1 MGVTVMPEIKKWAME
16 VRMSFEKTGMAK
28 FISHLDT
35 VRCITRA
42 MKRAN
47 VPIWFTEG
55 FNPHAFLT
63 FAMPLSLGFESLC
76 ETVDFRLME
85 EVDLKKLANQINDA
99 LPVDITVKEI
109 YVYET
114 SPNDIRWAEYK
125 VIFNNPD
132 NLFLEQAEKILSA
145 DEIMVLKKAKQGRKK
160 VEKEVNIKEHIKSFE
175 LENDNGKLV
184 LKTVLSS
191 GTSINI
197 NPMLLIG
204 ALTKDTETDEQ
215 DVDIIKIQSYTEN
228 MEVFR

>member
-1 MGVTVMPEIKKWAME
+1 MGENVMPEVKKWAMD
-16 VRMSFEKTGMAK
+16 VRMSFQKTGMAK

-42 MKRAN
+42 MKRAC

-85 EVDLKKLANQINDA
+85 ETDLNELAERINNA

-109 YVYET
+109 YTYET

-125 VIFNNPD
+125 IIFNNPD
-132 NLFLEQAEKILSA
+132 NLLLGQAEKILSA
-145 DEIMVLKKAKQGRKK
+145 DEIVVLKKSKKGRNK
-160 VEKEVNIKEHIKSFE
+160 VEKEVNIKEHINSFE
-175 LENDNGKLV
+175 LSEDNGKLV
-184 LKTVLSS
+184 LNTVLSS
-191 GTSINI
+191 GTSVNI

-204 ALTKDTETDEQ
+204 ALLKDTQTDEQ
-215 DVDIIKIQSYTEN
+215 DVDIIKVQSYTEN
-228 MEVFR
+228 MEIFR

>member
-1 MGVTVMPEIKKWAME
+1 MPEVKKWAMD

-42 MKRAN
+42 MKRAC

-85 EVDLKKLANQINDA
+85 EVDLNELKERINSA
-99 LPVDITVKEI
+99 LPVDMTVKEI

-114 SPNDIRWAEYK
+114 TPNDIRWAEYK
-125 VIFNNPD
+125 ITFNNPD
-132 NLFLEQAEKILSA
+132 DLLLSKAESVLSA
-145 DEIMVLKKAKQGRKK
+145 DEILVLKKGKQGRKK
-160 VEKEVNIKEHIKSFE
+160 VEKEVNIKEHIKSYE
-175 LENDNGKLV
+175 LNDEDGKLV
-184 LKTVLSS
+184 LNTVLSS

-204 ALTKDTETDEQ
+204 ALVKDTATDEQ
-215 DVDIIKIQSYTEN
+215 DVDVIKIESYTED
-228 MEVFR
+228 MKIFK

>member
-1 MGVTVMPEIKKWAME
+1 MPEVKKWAMD

-35 VRCITRA
+35 VRCITRS

-85 EVDLKKLANQINDA
+85 EVDLEELKVRLNNA

-125 VIFNNPD
+125 IIFNNPD
-132 NLFLEQAEKILSA
+132 NKLLETAEKILSS
-145 DEIMVLKKAKQGRKK
+145 DEIIVEKKAKQGRKK
-160 VEKEVNIKEHIKSFE
+160 VNKEVNIKEHIKSFE
-175 LENDNGKLV
+175 LNEENGKLV
-184 LKTVLSS
+184 LKTILSS
-191 GTSINI
+191 GTSMNI

-204 ALTKDTETDEQ
+204 ALVKDTKTDEQ
-215 DVDIIKIQSYTEN
+215 DVDIIKIQSYTED
-228 MEVFR
+228 MKEFK

>member
-1 MGVTVMPEIKKWAME
+1 MPEVKKWAID
-16 VRMSFEKTGMAK
+16 VRMSFQKTGMAK

-35 VRCITRA
+35 VRLITRS
-42 MKRAN
+42 MKRAC

-85 EVDLKKLANQINDA
+85 EVDLNELAVRLNKA
-99 LPVDITVKEI
+99 LPVDIRVKEI
-109 YVYET
+109 YVPT
-114 SPNDIRWAEYK
+114 MSPNDIRWAEYK
-125 VIFNNPD
+125 IVFNNPD
-132 NLFLEQAEKILSA
+132 NILLDTAEKILSS
-145 DEIMVLKKAKQGRKK
+145 DEIIVEKKAKQGRKK
-160 VEKEVNIKEHIKSFE
+160 VAKEVNIKEHINSFE
-175 LENDNGKLV
+175 LIEENEKLI
-184 LKTVLSS
+184 LNTVLSS

-204 ALTKDTETDEQ
+204 ALTKDTKTDEQ

-228 MEVFR
+228 MEVFK

>member
-1 MGVTVMPEIKKWAME
+1 MPEVKKWAMD

-42 MKRAN
+42 MKRAC

-85 EVDLKKLANQINDA
+85 EIDLNELASKINDA

-125 VIFNNPD
+125 IVFNNPD
-132 NLFLEQAEKILSA
+132 KLLMENAEKVLSA
-145 DEIMVLKKAKQGRKK
+145 DEILVLKKAKQGRKK
-160 VEKEVNIKEHIKSFE
+160 VDKEVNIKEHIKSFE
-175 LENDNGKLV
+175 LIEENGKLIFN
-184 LKTVLSS
+184 TILSS

-204 ALTKDTETDEQ
+204 ALVKDTNTDEQ
-215 DVDIIKIQSYTEN
+215 DVDIIKVQSFTEN
-228 MEVFR
+228 MEIFK

>member
-1 MGVTVMPEIKKWAME
+1 MPEIKKWAMD

-76 ETVDFRLME
+76 ETVDFRLTE
-85 EVDLKKLANQINDA
+85 EMDLTELSKQIDDA
-99 LPVDITVKEI
+99 LPVDITVKKI
-109 YVYET
+109 SVPHM
-114 SPNDIRWAEYK
+114 SPNEIRWAEYK
-125 VIFNNPD
+125 IIFNNPD
-132 NLFLEQAEKILSA
+132 ELLLENAHSILSA
-145 DEIMVLKKAKQGRKK
+145 DEILVEKKGKQGRKK
-160 VEKEVNIKEHIKSFE
+160 VTKEVNIKEHIRTYE
-175 LENDNGKLV
+175 LEENDSKLT

-204 ALTKDTETDEQ
+204 ALTKNTNTDEQ
-215 DVDIIKIQSYTEN
+215 DVDIIKVKSYTEN
-228 MEVFR
+228 MEIFR

>member
-1 MGVTVMPEIKKWAME
+1 MPEVKKWAMD

-85 EVDLKKLANQINDA
+85 EVDLEELATRLNNA

-114 SPNDIRWAEYK
+114 SPNDIRWAGYK
-125 VIFNNPD
+125 IIFNNPD
-132 NLFLEQAEKILSA
+132 NALLETAEKKLLSN
-145 DEIMVLKKAKQGRKK
+145 EIIVEKKAKQGRKK
-160 VEKEVNIKEHIKSFE
+160 VNKEVNIKEHIKSFE
-175 LENDNGKLV
+175 LTEENGKLV
-184 LKTVLSS
+184 LNTVLSS

-204 ALTKDTETDEQ
+204 ALVKDTGTDEQ

-228 MEVFR
+228 MEVFK

>member
-1 MGVTVMPEIKKWAME
+1 MPEVKKWAMD

-42 MKRAN
+42 MKRAC

-85 EVDLKKLANQINDA
+85 EVDLKELAERVNDA

-109 YVYET
+109 YIPEM

-125 VIFNNPD
+125 IVFNNPD
-132 NLFLEQAEKILSA
+132 KLLSEKAEAVLSS
-145 DEIMVLKKAKQGRKK
+145 DEILVLKKAKQGRKK
-160 VEKEVNIKEHIKSFE
+160 VEKEVNIKEHIKSSE
-175 LENDNGKLV
+175 LIEDNNKLI

-191 GTSINI
+191 GTSVNI

-204 ALTKDTETDEQ
+204 ALVKDTDTDEQ
-215 DVDIIKIQSYTEN
+215 DVDIIKVQSFTEN
-228 MEVFR
+228 MEIFR

>member
-1 MGVTVMPEIKKWAME
+1 MPEVKKWAMD
-16 VRMSFEKTGMAK
+16 VRMSFQKTGMAK

-42 MKRAN
+42 MKRAC

-85 EVDLKKLANQINDA
+85 EIDLNELASKINDA

-125 VIFNNPD
+125 IVFNNPD
-132 NLFLEQAEKILSA
+132 KLLLENAEKVLSA
-145 DEIMVLKKAKQGRKK
+145 DEILVLKKAKQGRKK
-160 VEKEVNIKEHIKSFE
+160 VDKEVNIKEHIKSFE
-175 LENDNGKLV
+175 LIEENGKLIFN
-184 LKTVLSS
+184 TILSS

-204 ALTKDTETDEQ
+204 ALVKDTNTDEQ
-215 DVDIIKIQSYTEN
+215 DVDIIKVQSFTEN
-228 MEVFR
+228 MEIFK

>member
-1 MGVTVMPEIKKWAME
+1 MPEVKKWAMD

-42 MKRAN
+42 MKRAC

-85 EVDLKKLANQINDA
+85 EVDLKELSEKVNNA

-125 VIFNNPD
+125 IIFNNPD
-132 NLFLEQAEKILSA
+132 KLLLENAEKVLSA
-145 DEIMVLKKAKQGRKK
+145 DEILVLKKAKQGRKK
-160 VEKEVNIKEHIKSFE
+160 VDKEVNIKEHIKSFE
-175 LENDNGKLV
+175 LTEDNDKLI

-191 GTSINI
+191 GTSVNI

-204 ALTKDTETDEQ
+204 ALTCDTETDEQ
-215 DVDIIKIQSYTEN
+215 DVDIIKVKSFTEN

>member
-1 MGVTVMPEIKKWAME
+1 MPEVKKWAMD
-16 VRMSFEKTGMAK
+16 VRMSFQKTGMAK

-42 MKRAN
+42 MKRAC

-85 EVDLKKLANQINDA
+85 ETDLNELAERINNA

-125 VIFNNPD
+125 IIFNNPD
-132 NLFLEQAEKILSA
+132 KLLLGQAEKILSS
-145 DEIMVLKKAKQGRKK
+145 DEIMVLKKSKKGRNK

-175 LENDNGKLV
+175 LSEENGKLI
-184 LKTVLSS
+184 LNTVLSS
-191 GTSINI
+191 GTSVNI

-204 ALTKDTETDEQ
+204 ALVKDTATDEQ
-215 DVDIIKIQSYTEN
+215 DVDIIKVQSYTEN
-228 MEVFR
+228 MEIFK

>member
-1 MGVTVMPEIKKWAME
+1 MPEVKKWAMD

-35 VRCITRA
+35 VRLITRS

-85 EVDLKKLANQINDA
+85 EVDLEELATRLNNA
-99 LPVDITVKEI
+99 LPVDVTVKEI

-125 VIFNNPD
+125 IIFNNPD
-132 NLFLEQAEKILSA
+132 NKLLETAENILSSN
-145 DEIMVLKKAKQGRKK
+145 EIIVEKKAKQGRKK
-160 VEKEVNIKEHIKSFE
+160 VAKEVNIKEHIKSFE
-175 LENDNGKLV
+175 LTEENGKLI
-184 LKTVLSS
+184 LHTVLSS

-204 ALTKDTETDEQ
+204 ALVKDTGTDEQ
-215 DVDIIKIQSYTEN
+215 DVDIIKIQSYKEN
-228 MEVFR
+228 MEVFK

>member
-1 MGVTVMPEIKKWAME
+1 MPEVKKWAMD

-42 MKRAN
+42 MKRAC

-85 EVDLKKLANQINDA
+85 EIDLNELASKINDA

-109 YVYET
+109 YVYDT

-125 VIFNNPD
+125 IVFNNPD
-132 NLFLEQAEKILSA
+132 KLLLENAMKVLSA
-145 DEIMVLKKAKQGRKK
+145 DEILVLKKAKQGRKK
-160 VEKEVNIKEHIKSFE
+160 VDKEVNIKENIKSFNLTE
-175 LENDNGKLV
+175 ENGKLV
-184 LKTVLSS
+184 LNTILSS

-204 ALTKDTETDEQ
+204 ALVKDTNTDEQ
-215 DVDIIKIQSYTEN
+215 DVDIIKVQSFTEN
-228 MEVFR
+228 MEIFK

>member
-1 MGVTVMPEIKKWAME
+1 MPEVKKWAMD

-63 FAMPLSLGFESLC
+63 FAMPLSLGFESYC

-85 EVDLKKLANQINDA
+85 EVDLEELAKNINDS

-114 SPNDIRWAEYK
+114 ASSDIRWAKYK
-125 VIFNNPD
+125 IVFNNPD
-132 NLFLEQAEKILSA
+132 KLLLETIKNKLLSN
-145 DEIMVLKKAKQGRKK
+145 EIIVEKKAKQGRKK
-160 VEKEVNIKEHIKSFE
+160 IAKEVNIREHIKSFE
-175 LENDNGKLV
+175 LENENGKLV
-184 LKTVLSS
+184 LNTILSS

-204 ALTKDTETDEQ
+204 ALVKDTETDEQ
-215 DVDIIKIQSYTEN
+215 DVDIIKIESYIEN
-228 MEVFR
+228 MEVFK

>member
-1 MGVTVMPEIKKWAME
+1 MPEVKKWAMD

-42 MKRAN
+42 MKRAC

-85 EVDLKKLANQINDA
+85 EVDLNELKEKINNA
-99 LPVDITVKEI
+99 LPVDMTVKEI

-114 SPNDIRWAEYK
+114 THNDIRWAEYK
-125 VIFNNPD
+125 ITFNNPD
-132 NLFLEQAEKILSA
+132 DLLLGKAESVLSA
-145 DEIMVLKKAKQGRKK
+145 DEILVLKKGKQGRKK
-160 VEKEVNIKEHIKSFE
+160 VEKEVNIKEHIKSYE
-175 LENDNGKLV
+175 LNDEDGKLV
-184 LKTVLSS
+184 LNTVLSS

-204 ALTKDTETDEQ
+204 ALVKDTETDEQ
-215 DVDIIKIQSYTEN
+215 DVDVIKIESYTED
-228 MEVFR
+228 MKIFK

>member
-1 MGVTVMPEIKKWAME
+1 MPEVKKWAMD
-16 VRMSFEKTGMAK
+16 VRMSFQKTGMAK

-63 FAMPLSLGFESLC
+63 FAMPLSLGFESFC
-76 ETVDFRLME
+76 ETVDFRLIE
-85 EVDLKKLANQINDA
+85 EVDLKELAEKIDNA
-99 LPVDITVKEI
+99 LPVDITVKDI

-125 VIFNNPD
+125 IVFNNPD
-132 NLFLEQAEKILSA
+132 SLLLNNAEKVLSS
-145 DEIMVLKKAKQGRKK
+145 DEIIVLKKAKQGRKK
-160 VEKEVNIKEHIKSFE
+160 VDKEVNIKEHIKSFDLIE
-175 LENDNGKLV
+175 ENNKLI
-184 LKTVLSS
+184 LNTVLSS
-191 GTSINI
+191 GTSVNI

-204 ALTKDTETDEQ
+204 ALTCDTETDEQ
-215 DVDIIKIQSYTEN
+215 DVDIIKVKSFTEN

>member
-1 MGVTVMPEIKKWAME
+1 MPEVKKWAMD

-35 VRCITRA
+35 VRLITRS

-85 EVDLKKLANQINDA
+85 EVDLEELATRLNNA
-99 LPVDITVKEI
+99 LPVDVTVKEI

-125 VIFNNPD
+125 IIFNNPD
-132 NLFLEQAEKILSA
+132 NKLLETAENILSSN
-145 DEIMVLKKAKQGRKK
+145 EIIVEKKAKQGRKK
-160 VEKEVNIKEHIKSFE
+160 VAKEVNIKEHIKSFE
-175 LENDNGKLV
+175 LTEENGKLI
-184 LKTVLSS
+184 LNTVLSS

-204 ALTKDTETDEQ
+204 ALVKDTGTDEQ
-215 DVDIIKIQSYTEN
+215 DVDIIKIQSYKEN
-228 MEVFR
+228 MEVFK

>member
-1 MGVTVMPEIKKWAME
+1 MPEFKKWAMD
-16 VRMSFEKTGMAK
+16 VRMSFQKTGMAK

-42 MKRAN
+42 MKRAC

-85 EVDLKKLANQINDA
+85 ETDLNELAERINNA

-109 YVYET
+109 YTYET

-125 VIFNNPD
+125 IIFNNPD
-132 NLFLEQAEKILSA
+132 NLLLGQAEKTLSA
-145 DEIMVLKKAKQGRKK
+145 DEIVVLKKSKKGRNK

-175 LENDNGKLV
+175 LSEDNGKLI
-184 LKTVLSS
+184 LNTVLSS
-191 GTSINI
+191 GTSVNI

-204 ALTKDTETDEQ
+204 ALVKDTQTDEQ
-215 DVDIIKIQSYTEN
+215 DVDIIKVQSYTEN
-228 MEVFR
+228 MEIFR

>member
-1 MGVTVMPEIKKWAME
+1 MPEVKKWAME
-16 VRMSFEKTGMAK
+16 VRMSFQKTGMAK

-35 VRCITRA
+35 VRCISRA
-42 MKRAN
+42 MKRAC
-47 VPIWFTEG
+47 VPIWYTEG

-85 EVDLKKLANQINDA
+85 EVDLEELAERINNA

-125 VIFNNPD
+125 IIFNNPD
-132 NLFLEQAEKILSA
+132 ALLLDKAESVLSA

-175 LENDNGKLV
+175 LNNEDGKLI
-184 LKTVLSS
+184 LNTVLSS

-204 ALTKDTETDEQ
+204 ALAKDTETDEQ

-228 MEVFR
+228 MEEFK

>member
-1 MGVTVMPEIKKWAME
+1 MPEVKKWAME
-16 VRMSFEKTGMAK
+16 VRMSFQKTGMAK

-47 VPIWFTEG
+47 VPVWFTEG

-85 EVDLKKLANQINDA
+85 KVDLKKLANQINDA

-125 VIFNNPD
+125 IVFNNPD
-132 NLFLEQAEKILSA
+132 ELLLENAEKVLSA
-145 DEIMVLKKAKQGRKK
+145 DEIMVLKKAKKGRNK

-175 LENDNGKLV
+175 LEDNNGKLV

-191 GTSINI
+191 GTSVNI

-204 ALTKDTETDEQ
+204 ALTKNTETDEQ
-215 DVDIIKIQSYTEN
+215 DVDIIKVQSYTEN

>member
-1 MGVTVMPEIKKWAME
+1 MPEVKKWAMD

-42 MKRAN
+42 MKRAC

-85 EVDLKKLANQINDA
+85 EVDLNELAERINSA

-125 VIFNNPD
+125 IVFNNPD
-132 NLFLEQAEKILSA
+132 KLLFENAEKVLSA
-145 DEIMVLKKAKQGRKK
+145 DEILVLKKAKQGRKK
-160 VEKEVNIKEHIKSFE
+160 VDKEVNIKENIKSFNLTE
-175 LENDNGKLV
+175 ENGKQILN
-184 LKTVLSS
+184 TILSS

-204 ALTKDTETDEQ
+204 ALVKDTNTDEQ
-215 DVDIIKIQSYTEN
+215 DVDIIKVQSFTEN
-228 MEVFR
+228 MEIFK

>member
-1 MGVTVMPEIKKWAME
+1 MGVNVMPEVKKWAMD

-47 VPIWFTEG
+47 VPVWFTEG

-63 FAMPLSLGFESLC
+63 FAMPLSLGFESYC

-85 EVDLKKLANQINDA
+85 EVDLNELAERLNKA

-109 YVYET
+109 YVYDT

-125 VIFNNPD
+125 IIFNNPD
-132 NLFLEQAEKILSA
+132 NKLLKTAEKTLSSN
-145 DEIMVLKKAKQGRKK
+145 EIIVEKKAKQGRKK
-160 VEKEVNIKEHIKSFE
+160 VNKEVNIKEHIKSFE
-175 LENDNGKLV
+175 LTEENGKLI
-184 LKTVLSS
+184 LNTVLSS
-191 GTSINI
+191 GTSMNI

-204 ALTKDTETDEQ
+204 ALVKDTETDEQ
-215 DVDIIKIQSYTEN
+215 DVDIIKVQSYTED
-228 MEVFR
+228 MKVFR

>member
-1 MGVTVMPEIKKWAME
+1 MPEVKKWAMD

-47 VPIWFTEG
+47 VPVWFTEG

-85 EVDLKKLANQINDA
+85 ETDLENLAKRINDA
-99 LPVDITVKEI
+99 LPYDITVKEI
-109 YVYET
+109 YVPT
-114 SPNDIRWAEYK
+114 TLPNDIRWAEYK
-125 VIFNNPD
+125 IIFNNPD
-132 NLFLEQAEKILSA
+132 KILLNTAENILSS
-145 DEIMVLKKAKQGRKK
+145 DEILVEKKSKQGRKK
-160 VEKEVNIKEHIKSFE
+160 ITKEVNIKEHIKSFE
-175 LENDNGKLV
+175 LNEEKNKLI

-191 GTSINI
+191 GPSINI

-204 ALTKDTETDEQ
+204 ALVKDTETDSQ

-228 MEVFR
+228 MEIFR

>member
-1 MGVTVMPEIKKWAME
+1 MGVSVMPEVKKWAMD

-35 VRCITRA
+35 VRCITRS

-85 EVDLKKLANQINDA
+85 EVDLEELKVRLNNA

-125 VIFNNPD
+125 IIFNNPD
-132 NLFLEQAEKILSA
+132 NKFLETAEKILSS
-145 DEIMVLKKAKQGRKK
+145 DEIIVEKKAKQGRKK
-160 VEKEVNIKEHIKSFE
+160 VNKEVNIKEHIKSFE
-175 LENDNGKLV
+175 LNEENGKLV
-184 LKTVLSS
+184 LKTILSS
-191 GTSINI
+191 GTSMNI

-204 ALTKDTETDEQ
+204 ALVKDTKTDEQ
-215 DVDIIKIQSYTEN
+215 DVDIIKIESYTEN
-228 MEVFR
+228 MEVFK

>member
-1 MGVTVMPEIKKWAME
+1 MPEVKKWAMD

-35 VRCITRA
+35 VRLITRS

-85 EVDLKKLANQINDA
+85 EVDLEELATRLNNA
-99 LPVDITVKEI
+99 LPVDVTVKEI

-125 VIFNNPD
+125 IIFNNPD
-132 NLFLEQAEKILSA
+132 NKLLETAENILSSN
-145 DEIMVLKKAKQGRKK
+145 EIIVEKKAKQGRKK
-160 VEKEVNIKEHIKSFE
+160 VAKEVNIKEHIKSFE
-175 LENDNGKLV
+175 LTEENGKLI
-184 LKTVLSS
+184 LDTVLSS

-204 ALTKDTETDEQ
+204 ALVKDTGTDEQ
-215 DVDIIKIQSYTEN
+215 DVDIIKIQSYKEN
-228 MEVFR
+228 MEVFK

>member
-1 MGVTVMPEIKKWAME
+1 MPEVKKWAME
-16 VRMSFEKTGMAK
+16 VRMSFQKTGMAK

-47 VPIWFTEG
+47 VPVWFTEG

-63 FAMPLSLGFESLC
+63 FAMPLSLGFESYC

-85 EVDLKKLANQINDA
+85 EVDLNELAERLNKA

-114 SPNDIRWAEYK
+114 FPNDIRWAEYK
-125 VIFNNPD
+125 IIFNNPD
-132 NLFLEQAEKILSA
+132 NLLFEQAENILSSE
-145 DEIMVLKKAKQGRKK
+145 EIMVMKKAKQGRKK
-160 VEKEVNIKEHIKSFE
+160 VDKEVNIKEHIKSFE
-175 LENDNGKLV
+175 LNEEDGKLI

-215 DVDIIKIQSYTEN
+215 DVDVVKVLSYTAD
-228 MEVFR
+228 MKIFR

>member
-1 MGVTVMPEIKKWAME
+1 MPEVKKWAMD
-16 VRMSFEKTGMAK
+16 VRMSFQKTGMAK

-47 VPIWFTEG
+47 VPVWFTEG

-85 EVDLKKLANQINDA
+85 EVDLVELAERLDSA

-114 SPNDIRWAEYK
+114 SSNDIRWAEYK
-125 VIFNNPD
+125 IIFNNPD
-132 NLFLEQAEKILSA
+132 NLLFDQAEKILSS
-145 DEIMVLKKAKQGRKK
+145 DEIMVLKKSKKGRNK
-160 VEKEVNIKEHIKSFE
+160 VEKEVNIKEYIKSFE
-175 LENDNGKLV
+175 LSKDDGKLI
-184 LKTVLSS
+184 LNTVLSS

-197 NPMLLIG
+197 NPTLLIG
-204 ALTKDTETDEQ
+204 ALVKDTKTDEQ
-215 DVDIIKIQSYTEN
+215 DVDVIKVQSYTEN
-228 MEVFR
+228 MEIFR

>member
-1 MGVTVMPEIKKWAME
+1 MPEVKKWAME
-16 VRMSFEKTGMAK
+16 VRMSFKKTGMAK

-47 VPIWFTEG
+47 VPVWFTEG

-63 FAMPLSLGFESLC
+63 FAMPLSLGFESFC

-85 EVDLKKLANQINDA
+85 EVDLNELAERLNKA

-125 VIFNNPD
+125 IIFNNPD
-132 NLFLEQAEKILSA
+132 DLLLAQAEKILSA
-145 DEIMVLKKAKQGRKK
+145 DEIIVLKKSKKGRNK

-175 LENDNGKLV
+175 LIEDNGKLI
-184 LKTVLSS
+184 LNTILSS

-204 ALTKDTETDEQ
+204 ALVKDTETDEQ
-215 DVDIIKIQSYTEN
+215 DVDIIKVQSYTEN

>member
-1 MGVTVMPEIKKWAME
+1 MPEVKKWAMD
-16 VRMSFEKTGMAK
+16 VRMSFQKTGMAK

-47 VPIWFTEG
+47 VPVWFTEG

-85 EVDLKKLANQINDA
+85 EVDLVELAERLNNA
-99 LPVDITVKEI
+99 LPIDITVKEI

-114 SPNDIRWAEYK
+114 SSNDIRWAEYK
-125 VIFNNPD
+125 IIFNNPD
-132 NLFLEQAEKILSA
+132 NLLLERAESILSSN
-145 DEIMVLKKAKQGRKK
+145 EIMVFKKSKKGRNK

-175 LENDNGKLV
+175 LSKNDGKLI
-184 LKTVLSS
+184 LNTVLSS

-204 ALTKDTETDEQ
+204 ALVKKTKTDEQ
-215 DVDIIKIQSYTEN
+215 DVDVIKVQSYTEN
-228 MEVFR
+228 MEIFR

>member
-1 MGVTVMPEIKKWAME
+1 MPEVKKWAMD

-35 VRCITRA
+35 VRLITRS

-85 EVDLKKLANQINDA
+85 EVDLEELATRLNNA
-99 LPVDITVKEI
+99 LPVDVTVKEI

-125 VIFNNPD
+125 IIFNNPD
-132 NLFLEQAEKILSA
+132 NKLLETAENILYSN
-145 DEIMVLKKAKQGRKK
+145 EIIVEKKAKQGRKK
-160 VEKEVNIKEHIKSFE
+160 VAKEVNIKEHIKSFE
-175 LENDNGKLV
+175 LIEENGKLI
-184 LKTVLSS
+184 LHTVLSS

-204 ALTKDTETDEQ
+204 ALVKDTGTDEQ
-215 DVDIIKIQSYTEN
+215 DVDIIKIQSYKEN
-228 MEVFR
+228 MEVFK

>member
-1 MGVTVMPEIKKWAME
+1 MPEVKKWSMD

-85 EVDLKKLANQINDA
+85 EVDLNELEERINDA
-99 LPVDITVKEI
+99 LPVDMTVKEI
-109 YVYET
+109 YVYDT

-125 VIFNNPD
+125 IIFNNPD
-132 NLFLEQAEKILSA
+132 NLLLGQAEMILSS
-145 DEIMVLKKAKQGRKK
+145 DKIIVLKKSKKGRNK
-160 VEKEVNIKEHIKSFE
+160 VEKEVNIKEHIKSFDLTE
-175 LENDNGKLV
+175 DNGKLV
-184 LKTVLSS
+184 LNTVLSS

-204 ALTKDTETDEQ
+204 ALVKDTETDEQ
-215 DVDIIKIQSYTEN
+215 DVDIIKVESYTEK
-228 MEVFR
+228 MEIFR

>member
-1 MGVTVMPEIKKWAME
+1 MPEIKKWAME
-16 VRMSFEKTGMAK
+16 VRMSFQKTGMAK

-47 VPIWFTEG
+47 VPVWFTEG

-76 ETVDFRLME
+76 ETVDFRLLE
-85 EVDLKKLANQINDA
+85 ETDLNELKDRINNA

-125 VIFNNPD
+125 IIFNNPD
-132 NLFLEQAEKILSA
+132 ALLLSQAEKILSA
-145 DEIMVLKKAKQGRKK
+145 DEILVLKKSKKGRNK

-175 LENDNGKLV
+175 LIEDDGKLI
-184 LKTVLSS
+184 LNTILSS

-197 NPMLLIG
+197 NPMLLIS
-204 ALTKDTETDEQ
+204 ALVKNTETDEQ
-215 DVDIIKIQSYTEN
+215 DVDIIKVQSYTEE
-228 MEVFR
+228 MKVFR

>member
-1 MGVTVMPEIKKWAME
+1 MPEVKKWAME
-16 VRMSFEKTGMAK
+16 VRMSFQKTGMAK

-42 MKRAN
+42 MKRAC
-47 VPIWFTEG
+47 VPIWYTEG

-85 EVDLKKLANQINDA
+85 EVHLEELAERINNA

-109 YVYET
+109 YVHET

-125 VIFNNPD
+125 IIFNNPD
-132 NLFLEQAEKILSA
+132 ALLLDKAESVLSA
-145 DEIMVLKKAKQGRKK
+145 DEIIVLKKAKQGRKK

-175 LENDNGKLV
+175 LNNEDGKLI
-184 LKTVLSS
+184 LNTVLSS

-204 ALTKDTETDEQ
+204 ALVKDTQTDEQ

-228 MEVFR
+228 MEIFK

>member
-1 MGVTVMPEIKKWAME
+1 MPETKKWAMD

-42 MKRAN
+42 MKRAC

-63 FAMPLSLGFESLC
+63 FAMPLSLGFESYC

-85 EVDLKKLANQINDA
+85 EVDLNELAERLNNA

-125 VIFNNPD
+125 IIFNNPD
-132 NLFLEQAEKILSA
+132 NLLLERAESILSS
-145 DEIMVLKKAKQGRKK
+145 DEIIVLKKAKQGRKK
-160 VEKEVNIKEHIKSFE
+160 VEKEVNIKEHIKSYE
-175 LENDNGKLV
+175 LNLTEEKLV
-184 LKTVLSS
+184 LKAILSS

-197 NPMLLIG
+197 NPMLLINT
-204 ALTKDTETDEQ
+204 LVKNTETDEQ
-215 DVDIIKIQSYTEN
+215 DVDIIKVQSFTES
-228 MEVFR
+228 METFK